1 MKYHV
6 EFDVETEGMETTDRQ
21 AIEWIR
27 YMVGDTGKLS
37 NENPLADKP
46 FDPIFGTIKIERR
59 DE

>member
-6 EFDVETEGMETTDRQ
+6 EFDVEVIDPVDDKQ

-27 YMVGDTGKLS
+27 YMIGDTGRISLD
-37 NENPLADKP
+37 NPLADKS

-59 DE
+59 PE